1 LPEQEGSGAEGAS
14 TPSGTAGA
22 RLEVGRIVKAHGIRG
37 EVVVEAVSNRP
48 ERFGAGAVLYAGDRV
63 LTVGRASRQGGPD
76 PAGRMSRARWIVSFD
91 GVVDRNE
98 AERMRDLVLTGEPL
112 DHDDTDDEELWV
124 HELIG
129 SDLVDRDGRILG
141 RVEAV
146 EANPASD
153 LLVLESGQLVPI
165 VFVVEAAAGRV
176 VVDPPAG
183 LLD

>member
-1 LPEQEGSGAEGAS
+1 M
-14 TPSGTAGA
+14 AGD

-37 EVVVEAVSNRP
+37 EVIVEAVSNRR
-48 ERFGAGAVLYAGDRV
+48 ERFAAGAVLYAGERA
-63 LTVGRASRQGGPD
+63 LTVGRASPHGGPD
-76 PAGRMSRARWIVSFD
+76 AAGRMGRARWIVSFD

-98 AERMRDLVLTGEPL
+98 AERMRDLVLTAEPL
-112 DHDDTDDEELWV
+112 DDDDAAGDELWV

-129 SDLVDRDGRILG
+129 SELLDLAGRVLG
-141 RVEAV
+141 RVAAV

-153 LLVLESGQLVPI
+153 LLVLESGHLVPI

-176 VVDPPAG
+176 IVDPPAG

>member
-1 LPEQEGSGAEGAS
+1 
-14 TPSGTAGA
+14 
-22 RLEVGRIVKAHGIRG
+22 
-37 EVVVEAVSNRP
+37 
-48 ERFGAGAVLYAGDRV
+48 
-63 LTVGRASRQGGPD
+63 
-76 PAGRMSRARWIVSFD
+76 VSFE

-98 AERMRDLVLTGEPL
+98 AERMRDTVLTGEPL
-112 DHDDTDDEELWV
+112 EHDTTDDELWV

-129 SDLVDRDGRILG
+129 SELLDPAGRVLG
-141 RVEAV
+141 RVAAV

-153 LLVLESGQLVPI
+153 LLVLESGHLVPM

>member
-1 LPEQEGSGAEGAS
+1 M
-14 TPSGTAGA
+14 AGDPGD

-37 EVVVEAVSNRP
+37 EVVVEAVTNRP
-48 ERFGAGAVLYAGDRV
+48 ERFAPGAVLYAGERALAV
-63 LTVGRASRQGGPD
+63 RRASPQGGPD
-76 PAGRMSRARWIVSFD
+76 PAGRVTRARWIVSFD

-98 AERMRDLVLTGEPL
+98 AERLRDTVLTGDRL
-112 DHDDTDDEELWV
+112 DHDDEADEMWV
-124 HELIG
+124 HELVG
-129 SDLVDRDGRILG
+129 SELLDPAGRVLG
-141 RVEAV
+141 RVAAV

-153 LLVLESGQLVPI
+153 LLVLESGHLVPM

>member
-1 LPEQEGSGAEGAS
+1 VAAD
-14 TPSGTAGA
+14 

-48 ERFGAGAVLYAGDRV
+48 ERFAPGAVLYAGERA
-63 LTVGRASRQGGPD
+63 LRVGRATPQGGPD
-76 PAGRMSRARWIVSFD
+76 PAGRMSRARWIVSFE

-98 AERMRDLVLTGEPL
+98 AERMRDLVLTGDAL
-112 DHDDTDDEELWV
+112 DHDDTDDELWV

-129 SDLVDRDGRILG
+129 SELLDPAGRVLG
-141 RVEAV
+141 RVAAV

-153 LLVLESGQLVPI
+153 LLVLESGHLVPM
-165 VFVVEAAAGRV
+165 VFIVEAADGRV